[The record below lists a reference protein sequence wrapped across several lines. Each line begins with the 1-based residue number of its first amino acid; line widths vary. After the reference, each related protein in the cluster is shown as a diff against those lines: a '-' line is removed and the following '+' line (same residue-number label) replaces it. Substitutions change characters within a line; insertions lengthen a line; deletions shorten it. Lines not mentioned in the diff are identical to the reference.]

1 MKVKLLVAQSCP
13 SLCDPMDVALQAPL
27 SVGFSRQEYWSGL
40 PFIVQGIFPI
50 QRSNLDLLN
59 CRFFTI

>member
-27 SVGFSRQEYWSGL
+27 SVRFSRREYWSGL